1 MDLASLKIHQ
11 DSPSILIILMGSL
24 GDVVRGFCLVSHIKN
39 NLPNSK
45 ITWIV
50 EPAWS
55 ELVEFHPLIDKMIVF
70 NRPKNVLGVLNLYKI
85 MAREHFDIV
94 FDLQRHFKSGFFSL
108 LSGAKTRVGFG
119 RKNAKELN
127 WIFNNEHIEDVD
139 DELSLPKWRHYLK
152 FTEYL
157 GLSEPASLD
166 FGFSSL
172 DAEKIVP
179 SIISKITSPLIAVV
193 IGTSWESKEWFF
205 EGYNELVKS
214 ILSSDG
220 RNVVLLGDHSKTEYA
235 AALCQKVNSHR
246 LINLIGKTSL
256 LELAAILKAAEAGVG
271 PDSGPAHLAAAVGTP
286 FVTLFG
292 PTPPRR
298 LAPYK
303 CEQLVVQS
311 DISCASCYKKK
322 CPDLDRRCMRLISAK
337 AVMQKLTDAL
347 TISNLD

>member
-1 MDLASLKIHQ
+1 MDLTSLKIHQ

-55 ELVEFHPLIDKMIVF
+55 ELVDFHPLIDKMIVF

-85 MAREHFDIV
+85 MAQEHFDIV

-157 GLSEPASLD
+157 GFL
-166 FGFSSL
+166 
-172 DAEKIVP
+172 
-179 SIISKITSPLIAVV
+179 
-193 IGTSWESKEWFF
+193 
-205 EGYNELVKS
+205 
-214 ILSSDG
+214 
-220 RNVVLLGDHSKTEYA
+220 
-235 AALCQKVNSHR
+235 
-246 LINLIGKTSL
+246 NLH
-256 LELAAILKAAEAGVG
+256 
-271 PDSGPAHLAAAVGTP
+271 P
-286 FVTLFG
+286 
-292 PTPPRR
+292 
-298 LAPYK
+298 
-303 CEQLVVQS
+303 
-311 DISCASCYKKK
+311 
-322 CPDLDRRCMRLISAK
+322 LISAFLPS
-337 AVMQKLTDAL
+337 MSKLL
-347 TISNLD
+347 CPLS